1 MIGSVDPVGTT
12 GGAAA
17 ATCRR
22 AEIGTLEIEDMP
34 SIGSPCCDY
43 GEAITAITTNTSS
56 CAASA
61 STAAATKRAVASG
74 PANAVLAA
82 TTGTARKPYSVRKVK
97 PCSATGPSGTSTDC
111 GNHAEDGIA
120 GDVAASRTSVAT
132 SATSPA

>member
-43 GEAITAITTNTSS
+43 RKAVATVAANASGCATT
-56 CAASA
+56 
-61 STAAATKRAVASG
+61 TAAATTAICTVATG
-74 PANAVLAA
+74 PTNAVLATAARA
-82 TTGTARKPYSVRKVK
+82 TGKLQPARK
-97 PCSATGPSGTSTDC
+97 
-111 GNHAEDGIA
+111 
-120 GDVAASRTSVAT
+120 
-132 SATSPA
+132 